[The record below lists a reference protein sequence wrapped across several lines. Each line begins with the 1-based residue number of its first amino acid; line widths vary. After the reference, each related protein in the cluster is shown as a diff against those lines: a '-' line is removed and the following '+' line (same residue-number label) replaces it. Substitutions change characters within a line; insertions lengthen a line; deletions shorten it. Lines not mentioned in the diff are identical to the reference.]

1 MFLQSRANANNL
13 INTILKTEME
23 PYIPRILPIDD
34 IDWTSHI
41 SRIGKAN
48 AALARYDGLLQGI
61 INPEILLSPLTIREA
76 VLSSR
81 IEGTQASLE
90 DVLQFEADQAHK
102 ITAEKRLDIQEIIN
116 YRTALKAAVVDLGNR
131 PICTNMIRDLHRILL
146 ASVRGR
152 DREPGEI
159 RRIQNYIA
167 PYGTPI
173 ERATFIP
180 PAPGLVMDA
189 LTNWENYLHTE
200 DLDSLVQLAVL
211 KAQFELIHPFRDGNG
226 RIGRMLVP
234 IILYDKQILSTPMF
248 YISAYLEQHRDE
260 YYRRLLAVSRDND
273 WNGWIAF
280 FLQALIEQA
289 TENNQKATAI
299 IDLYEEMKEHV
310 PEVTHSEYAIKAI
323 DTLFSRPIFKTADF
337 ITESGIPKQSAHRIL
352 RKLTEGGILIV
363 TREGKGTS
371 PTILRFSRLIS
382 ITETSSG

>member
-1 MFLQSRANANNL
+1 
-13 INTILKTEME
+13 ME
-23 PYIPRILPIDD
+23 PYIPRTLPIDD

-41 SRIGKAN
+41 TRIGKAN

-61 INPEILLSPLTIREA
+61 INPEVLLSPLTIREA

-131 PICTNMIRDLHRILL
+131 PICTNMVRDLHRVLL

-180 PAPGLVMDA
+180 PAPNLVMDA
-189 LTNWENYLHTE
+189 LTNWENYLHTDE
-200 DLDSLVQLAVL
+200 KDPLVQLAVL

-234 IILYDKQILSTPMF
+234 IILYDKQILTTPMF
-248 YISAYLEQHRDE
+248 YISAYLEHHRDE

-299 IDLYEEMKEHV
+299 IGLYEAMKKEV
-310 PEVTHSEYAIKAI
+310 PEATHSQYTIPAI
-323 DTLFSRPIFKTADF
+323 DTLFSRPIFKSADF
-337 ITESGIPKQSAHRIL
+337 IAESGIPKPSAHRVL
-352 RKLTEGGILIV
+352 KGLTGKGILTV
-363 TREGKGTS
+363 SREGKGKS
-371 PTILRFSRLIS
+371 PTIYRFSRLIA
-382 ITETSSG
+382 ITETCNW

>member
-1 MFLQSRANANNL
+1 
-13 INTILKTEME
+13 ME
-23 PYIPRILPIDD
+23 PYTPRALPIDD

-48 AALARYDGLLQGI
+48 AALALYDGLLQGI

-90 DVLQFEADQAHK
+90 DVLQFEADEAHK
-102 ITAEKRLDIQEIIN
+102 ISPEKLLDIQEIIN
-116 YRTALKAAVVDLGNR
+116 YRTALKAAIVDLKTR

-173 ERATFIP
+173 GRATFIP
-180 PAPGLVMDA
+180 PAPNLVPDT

-200 DLDSLVQLAVL
+200 EKDPLVQLAVL

-234 IILYDKQILSTPMF
+234 LILYNKHILSTPMF
-248 YISAYLEQHRDE
+248 YISAYLEHHRDE
-260 YYRRLLAVSRDND
+260 YYQRLLAVSRDDD

-280 FLQALIEQA
+280 VLQALIEQA

-299 IDLYEEMKEHV
+299 IDLYDEMKKDV
-310 PEVTHSEYAIKAI
+310 PEITHSQYSVQAI
-323 DTLFSRPIFKTADF
+323 DTLFSRPIFNTSDF
-337 ITESGIPKQSAHRIL
+337 IAESKVPRQSAHRIL
-352 RKLTEGGILIV
+352 RGLADGGILVV
-363 TREGKGTS
+363 TREAKGKS
-371 PTILRFSRLIS
+371 PTIFRFSRLIAV
-382 ITETSSG
+382 TETGSR

>member
-1 MFLQSRANANNL
+1 
-13 INTILKTEME
+13 ME
-23 PYIPRILPIDD
+23 PYTPRTLPIND

-41 SRIGKAN
+41 TRIGKAN

-102 ITAEKRLDIQEIIN
+102 ITAEKRQDIHEIIN
-116 YRTALKAAVVDLGNR
+116 YRTALKAAVVDIGNR

-180 PAPGLVMDA
+180 PAPNLVMDA

-200 DLDSLVQLAVL
+200 EKDPLVQLAVL

-248 YISAYLEQHRDE
+248 YISAYLEHHRDE
-260 YYRRLLAVSRDND
+260 YYNHLLAISRDNN

-310 PEVTHSEYAIKAI
+310 PEVTHSEYAIRAI

-352 RKLTEGGILIV
+352 RKLTDGGILIV

-382 ITETSSG
+382 ITETSSGEIHPGL

>member
-1 MFLQSRANANNL
+1 MEPYTPRTLP
-13 INTILKTEME
+13 INTI
-23 PYIPRILPIDD
+23 
-34 IDWTSHI
+34 DWTEHI

-61 INPEILLSPLTIREA
+61 VNPEILLSPLTIREA
-76 VLSSR
+76 VISSR

-102 ITAEKRLDIQEIIN
+102 IDKDKRLDIQEIIN
-116 YRTALKAAVVDLGNR
+116 YRTALNVAVEDLGKR

-146 ASVRGR
+146 TSVRGR

-167 PYGTPI
+167 PNGTPI

-180 PAPGLVMDA
+180 PAPHLVMDA

-200 DLDSLVQLAVL
+200 EKDPLVQLAVL

-234 IILYDKQILSTPMF
+234 LILYDKRILSTPMF
-248 YISAYLEQHRDE
+248 YISAHLEHHRNE
-260 YYRRLLAVSRDND
+260 YYNRLLAISRDDD

-299 IDLYEEMKEHV
+299 IDLYEEMKQHV
-310 PEVTHSEYAIKAI
+310 PEVTHSQYAIQAI
-323 DTLFSRPIFKTADF
+323 DTLFSRPIFKSADF
-337 ITESGIPKQSAHRIL
+337 IAESGIPKQSAHRIL
-352 RKLTEGGILIV
+352 RELTDGDILIV
-363 TREGKGTS
+363 TREGKGKS
-371 PTILRFSRLIS
+371 PTIFRFSQLIA
-382 ITETSSG
+382 ITETNNG

>member
-1 MFLQSRANANNL
+1 
-13 INTILKTEME
+13 
-23 PYIPRILPIDD
+23 
-34 IDWTSHI
+34 
-41 SRIGKAN
+41 
-48 AALARYDGLLQGI
+48 
-61 INPEILLSPLTIREA
+61 
-76 VLSSR
+76 
-81 IEGTQASLE
+81 
-90 DVLQFEADQAHK
+90 
-102 ITAEKRLDIQEIIN
+102 
-116 YRTALKAAVVDLGNR
+116 
-131 PICTNMIRDLHRILL
+131 MIRDLHRVLL
-146 ASVRGR
+146 TSVRGR

-180 PAPGLVMDA
+180 PAPNLVMDA
-189 LTNWENYLHTE
+189 LTNWENYLHSE
-200 DLDSLVQLAVL
+200 DLDPLVQLAVL

-299 IDLYEEMKEHV
+299 IDLYEEMKEYV
-310 PEVTHSEYAIKAI
+310 PEVTHSEYAIRAI

-371 PTILRFSRLIS
+371 PAILRFSRLIS

>member
-1 MFLQSRANANNL
+1 MAH
-13 INTILKTEME
+13 
-23 PYIPRILPIDD
+23 IP
-34 IDWTSHI
+34 
-41 SRIGKAN
+41 RIGKAN

-90 DVLQFEADQAHK
+90 EVLQFEADQAHK
-102 ITAEKRLDIQEIIN
+102 ITPEKRLDIQEIIN
-116 YRTALKAAVVDLGNR
+116 YRSAMRVAVEDLGRR
-131 PICTNMIRDLHRILL
+131 PICANMIRDLHRILL
-146 ASVRGR
+146 TSVRGR

-180 PAPGLVMDA
+180 PPPNLVPDA
-189 LTNWENYLHTE
+189 LTNWENYLHSE
-200 DLDSLVQLAVL
+200 ERDPLVQLAVL

-234 IILYDKQILSTPMF
+234 IILYNKKILSTPMF
-248 YISAYLEQHRDE
+248 YISAYLEAHRDE
-260 YYRRLLAVSRDND
+260 YYDNLLAVSRDND
-273 WNGWIAF
+273 WNGWIGF

-299 IDLYEEMKEHV
+299 IELYEKMKKEV
-310 PEVTHSEYAIKAI
+310 PEATHSQYAVQAI
-323 DTLFSRPIFKTADF
+323 DTLFSRPIFKSADF
-337 ITESGIPKQSAHRIL
+337 IAESKIPKPSAHRIL
-352 RKLTEGGILIV
+352 KGLTEADILTV
-363 TREGKGTS
+363 SREGKGKS
-371 PTILRFSRLIS
+371 PTIYRFSRLIA
-382 ITETSSG
+382 ITESSSG

>member
-1 MFLQSRANANNL
+1 MNSHVDEPPGAAQPPQPL
-13 INTILKTEME
+13 TIR
-23 PYIPRILPIDD
+23 RISPLP
-34 IDWTSHI
+34 HI
-41 SRIGKAN
+41 TRIGKAN

-61 INPEILLSPLTIREA
+61 INPEVLLSPLTIREA

-131 PICTNMIRDLHRILL
+131 PICTNMVRDLHRILL

-180 PAPGLVMDA
+180 PAPNLVMDA
-189 LTNWENYLHTE
+189 LTNWENYLHTDE
-200 DLDSLVQLAVL
+200 KDPLVQLAVL

-260 YYRRLLAVSRDND
+260 YYHRLLAVSRDND

-299 IDLYEEMKEHV
+299 IGLYEEMKEHV
-310 PEVTHSEYAIKAI
+310 PEVTHSEYAIRAI

-337 ITESGIPKQSAHRIL
+337 ILESGIPKQSAHRIL
-352 RKLTEGGILIV
+352 RKLTDGGILIV

-371 PTILRFSRLIS
+371 PAILRFSRLIS

>member
-1 MFLQSRANANNL
+1 
-13 INTILKTEME
+13 ME
-23 PYIPRILPIDD
+23 PYTPRTLPLDD
-34 IDWTSHI
+34 IDWVEHI
-41 SRIGKAN
+41 PRIGKAN

-90 DVLQFEADQAHK
+90 EVLQFEADQEQK
-102 ITAEKRLDIQEIIN
+102 IAPEKRLDIQEIIN
-116 YRTALKAAVVDLGNR
+116 YRKAMRAAVEDLGRR

-180 PAPGLVMDA
+180 PPPNLVPGA
-189 LTNWENYLHTE
+189 LMNWENYLHSE
-200 DLDSLVQLAVL
+200 ERDPLVQLAVL

-226 RIGRMLVP
+226 RIGRMMVP
-234 IILYDKQILSTPMF
+234 IILYNKKILSTPMF
-248 YISAYLEQHRDE
+248 YISAYLEAHRDV
-260 YYRRLLAVSRDND
+260 YYGRLLAITREND
-273 WNGWIAF
+273 WDGWIGF

-299 IDLYEEMKEHV
+299 IELYEAMKK
-310 PEVTHSEYAIKAI
+310 EVHEATHSQYTIQAI
-323 DTLFSRPIFKTADF
+323 DTLFLRPIFKSADF
-337 ITESGIPKQSAHRIL
+337 IAESKIPKPSAHRVL
-352 RKLTEGGILIV
+352 KGLTEAGILTV
-363 TREGKGTS
+363 SREGKGKS
-371 PTILRFSRLIS
+371 PTIYRFSRLIA
-382 ITETSSG
+382 ITENSSW